1 MSAEPDTPCLRPA
14 CTRPTVYGS
23 PACADHWQAWRDEE
37 QRRIEVE
44 WDLDMV
50 PSEFQQEQDWLR
62 EREEARALAR
72 DDHLED
78 AIEREGRFAQDIRD
92 AAEG

>member
-1 MSAEPDTPCLRPA
+1 MADASPTPCLRPA

-62 EREEARALAR
+62 EREEERLQA
-72 DDHLED
+72 

>member
-62 EREEARALAR
+62 EREEERLQA
-72 DDHLED
+72 